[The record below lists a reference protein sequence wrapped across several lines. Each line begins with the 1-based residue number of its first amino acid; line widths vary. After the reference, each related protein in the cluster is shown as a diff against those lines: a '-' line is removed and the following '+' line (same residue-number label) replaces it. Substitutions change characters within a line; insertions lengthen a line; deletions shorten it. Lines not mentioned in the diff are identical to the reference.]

1 MNKCTEVPLMAKLT
15 RRLRVGMKEE
25 GPAPEELRR
34 YDESQQRIARLR
46 AERLRRAKAP
56 PPDPRKE
63 EEEFPP
69 SLADGAD
76 VPPDPNDRKRRAPEA
91 LEAKITKLT
100 IRDAPEEHAD
110 VAERVFEFVGCRMYD
125 GGYCEGECVESPH
138 RWCSGWKRRSI
149 EA

>member
-1 MNKCTEVPLMAKLT
+1 MYASM
-15 RRLRVGMKEE
+15 E
-25 GPAPEELRR
+25 GPAPAELRR

-100 IRDAPEEHAD
+100 IRHAPEEHAD

>member
-1 MNKCTEVPLMAKLT
+1 MAVTVGVPFST
-15 RRLRVGMKEE
+15 R
-25 GPAPEELRR
+25 PAG
-34 YDESQQRIARLR
+34 SQRARTAFQKVVPGLKKP
-46 AERLRRAKAP
+46 AMVPKVEAP

-110 VAERVFEFVGCRMYD
+110 VADAPEEHADVAERVFEFVGCRIYD